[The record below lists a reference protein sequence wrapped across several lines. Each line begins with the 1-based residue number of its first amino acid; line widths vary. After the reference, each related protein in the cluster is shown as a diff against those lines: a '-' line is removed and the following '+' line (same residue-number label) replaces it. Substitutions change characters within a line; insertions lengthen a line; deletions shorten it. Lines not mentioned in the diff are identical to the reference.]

1 VSADVGHADAGAS
14 ALVARL
20 RDLGL
25 TIGTAESLT
34 GGLVCGALTSVPG
47 ASTVVRGGVV
57 AYAGEVKA
65 DVLQVD
71 REVLAREGAVSRAVA
86 AELAE
91 GVRAVLGCDVGV
103 STTGVAGPDPA
114 DGRPP
119 GTVFVGASGPW
130 GILVEQLSLSGNR
143 EQIRA
148 ASVRGAL
155 ALLAAALENFR
166 DGDGRAGYGGARPER
181 PATTDQGEDAP

>member
-119 GTVFVGASGPW
+119 GTVFVGVSGPW

-143 EQIRA
+143 EQIRTA
-148 ASVRGAL
+148 TVRGAL
-155 ALLAAALENFR
+155 ALLAAALENLR
-166 DGDGRAGYGGARPER
+166 DGDGPAGYGGARPER
-181 PATTDQGEDAP
+181 PAGTDQGEDAP

>member
-1 VSADVGHADAGAS
+1 MNEDVGRPDAGAS

-47 ASTVVRGGVV
+47 ASSVVRGGVV
-57 AYAGEVKA
+57 AYASEVKA
-65 DVLQVD
+65 DVLHVD
-71 REVLAREGAVSRAVA
+71 RGTLAREGAVSGAVA
-86 AELAE
+86 AELAQ
-91 GVRAVLGCDVGV
+91 GVCAVLGCDVGV
-103 STTGVAGPDPA
+103 STTGVAGPEPA
-114 DGRPP
+114 DGRLP
-119 GTVFVGASGPW
+119 GTVFVGACGPW
-130 GILVEQLSLSGNR
+130 GILVEQLSLTGDR

-148 ASVRGAL
+148 ATVRAAL
-155 ALLAAALENFR
+155 AHVAAALENIR
-166 DGDGRAGYGGARPER
+166 DADGPAGYGGALPER